1 MPPHRQ
7 AVSVSG
13 NSKPT
18 LQTMNTVRKFTTFDE
33 LKSCEN
39 KTVEIASSLKKH
51 NAFEKVI
58 MEIRSVKTN
67 KFNQTKPK
75 C

>member
-1 MPPHRQ
+1 
-7 AVSVSG
+7 
-13 NSKPT
+13 
-18 LQTMNTVRKFTTFDE
+18 MNTVRKFTTFDE

-39 KTVEIASSLKKH
+39 KTAKYSSSLKKH

-58 MEIRSVKTN
+58 MEIRSIKITKV
-67 KFNQTKPK
+67 NQTTPK

>member
-1 MPPHRQ
+1 
-7 AVSVSG
+7 
-13 NSKPT
+13 
-18 LQTMNTVRKFTTFDE
+18 MNTVRKFTTFDE

-39 KTVEIASSLKKH
+39 KSVKFASSLKKH

-58 MEIRSVKTN
+58 MEIRSIKTT
-67 KFNQTKPK
+67 KIKQTRPK